1 MSRTH
6 FDQDYFE
13 FFIGLTLNNHKQ
25 WFDEN
30 RGTYTKEMKP
40 MFEDFVNTL
49 ISELQK
55 VSPDFNGINAKDC
68 MFRINRDIRFSKDK
82 TPYKTFFS
90 ASIHQNGRKAMNPGG
105 MYLEIGPENCAIYSG
120 AYMPEKEALQKIR
133 SNIYHNLEEFDQII
147 NNKKFKNVF
156 GEIHGEKNKRIEKEF
171 MGVAEKQ
178 PLILNKQFY
187 IFHKFEPEDTMK
199 PEFLNN
205 LIEVWKLTKDLND
218 FLKR

>member
-1 MSRTH
+1 MGRTS
-6 FDQDYFE
+6 FNQDYFE

-30 RGTYTKEMKP
+30 RSIYTKDIKP
-40 MFEDFVNTL
+40 MFEEFVDTL
-49 ISELQK
+49 IGEMQK
-55 VSPDFNGINAKDC
+55 VSADFTGLNAKDC

-90 ASIHQNGRKAMNPGG
+90 ASIHKGGRKTMYPGG

-120 AYMPEKEALQKIR
+120 VYMPEKELLQKIR
-133 SNIYHNLEEFDQII
+133 GNIYHNLEEFDKII
-147 NNKKFKNVF
+147 NNKRFKTVF
-156 GEIHGEKNKRIEKEF
+156 GEIQGEKNKRIEKEF
-171 MGVAEKQ
+171 MEVAEKQ

-199 PEFLNN
+199 PEFVIT
-205 LIEVWKLTKDLND
+205 LIEVWKLTKDFNE